1 MSSKGLAR
9 ILPVV
14 GIGVASCALLKTI
27 EAGWPWCA
35 AFNGLFLG
43 YCAAVVLSRMR

>member
-1 MSSKGLAR
+1 MPSKELSK
-9 ILPVV
+9 ILSVV
-14 GIGVASCALLKTI
+14 GVGVASCALLKTL

-43 YCAAVVLSRMR
+43 YCVAVVLYRMK